1 MYMPGIQERIQEL
14 NKRID
19 DYRDWNNAFNN
30 HFFNKKNEDEEVFLY
45 ITEEKI
51 NEIGK
56 ENNLGSLK
64 DFLSTVLLHNDERA
78 EFYDALCKRYIGS
91 VNNTALKRD
100 RSIFR
105 FATCLINNNLYEYIP
120 CAFLNYLVLAIY
132 IVSMAQTND
141 ISALGRHLKREL
153 KQMMKEENGDYHC
166 LEALFEELH
175 SIHPSFLNYALT
187 GQRYVGLL
195 KYQLVL
201 SDRQIESLKKSLYR
215 NRFEF
220 DDDSSYTEKVFKIF
234 DYVDDEIK
242 DLLHT
247 SLNSIPHQKR
257 IDDIISHFDPEEY
270 EADEN
275 VESRRIVGTFVHA
288 LYFNPDPELEEE
300 CCRLV
305 LLTDVCS
312 LPIQCND
319 FEICPELYDRIG
331 GYNPNHVKVN
341 KSDQI
346 KLEDYKLSSDKVLI
360 RPLKNDGIV
369 FFKKYS
375 DSYYIETRN
384 QCTGETYVAVSNRKL
399 RTWNGWIEKHGSE
412 NPEEIPSDIILPVL
426 GVGWHLF
433 VCSSGF
439 DAPYYKDTLEIDEK
453 GKVQINKRQ
462 ILQKGGIIPN
472 NKKNVYLANALPY
485 FEFPVKI
492 DRDKLKVSIN
502 IDNKNVAEG
511 ESYHLFVKDENKLI
525 IDIKDN
531 AFVSGYSHE
540 FDLLIEYNSDLFTG
554 CCVSS
559 FYICGQD
566 VKYPEKL
573 FKYDK
578 WGQVV
583 DEGSEMDELICGNIV
598 AGAEHCY
605 LRGVAANLG
614 NLGQVDKNDLS
625 SFYFINL
632 LAACCFMNEGR
643 PITTQIL
650 KKCIRYAATRTNID
664 YLSDGCF
671 VSRLRNLLVNSGYIC
686 PSYGKQTLYQAIPP
700 TFVKIP
706 APVNVEKKQGA
717 TYWYMLCGCYT
728 QHFMADLISYCEN
741 EERNLTIRQKSQ
753 SGKSASSAY
762 SLLPPVLLLDN
773 NFDPEDFNNKTGN
786 HCICNNGDLS
796 MEILSK
802 LPSIIDYSGTL
813 KRFDGIMNIS
823 LLDDDGNNFPRI
835 RTSIAEGYK
844 RTKWI
849 EDAEGYKYSPIR
861 DFAWMELYC
870 KYKQNA
876 PMLLYSTTGEICI
889 PDNIHLPYLLQ
900 RVMFLMNV
908 GQPQY
913 KKVFIC
919 NNEFTHDEFYSPM
932 KIYNIGTNTDRLCKI
947 ISLLTGQNCTEDNKQ
962 ILKVQSHLKYSIQLW
977 KRKEKFSK
985 KDKFI
990 LTLKYIG
997 KKDYEAIATF
1007 DSTYIS
1013 RDGKHQKVI
1022 GTPNSIF
1029 STLIT
1034 HPYGTWDMLG
1044 INFVD
1049 NKFLEELPSVED
1061 YDIEEI
1067 EIK

>member
-1 MYMPGIQERIQEL
+1 MPGIQERIQEL

-30 HFFNKKNEDEEVFLY
+30 YFFNKKNEDEEVFLY

-175 SIHPSFLNYALT
+175 SIHPSFLNYVLT

-275 VESRRIVGTFVHA
+275 VESRRTVGTFVHA
-288 LYFNPDPELEEE
+288 LYFNPDPELEDE

-426 GVGWHLF
+426 GEGWHLF

-492 DRDKLKVSIN
+492 NREKLKVSIN

-531 AFVSGYSHE
+531 AFVSDYSHE

-554 CCVSS
+554 CCASS

-583 DEGSEMDELICGNIV
+583 DEGSETDELICGNIV

-605 LRGVAANLG
+605 LRGVAR
-614 NLGQVDKNDLS
+614 
-625 SFYFINL
+625 
-632 LAACCFMNEGR
+632 M
-643 PITTQIL
+643 
-650 KKCIRYAATRTNID
+650 
-664 YLSDGCF
+664 
-671 VSRLRNLLVNSGYIC
+671 
-686 PSYGKQTLYQAIPP
+686 
-700 TFVKIP
+700 
-706 APVNVEKKQGA
+706 
-717 TYWYMLCGCYT
+717 
-728 QHFMADLISYCEN
+728 
-741 EERNLTIRQKSQ
+741 
-753 SGKSASSAY
+753 
-762 SLLPPVLLLDN
+762 
-773 NFDPEDFNNKTGN
+773 
-786 HCICNNGDLS
+786 
-796 MEILSK
+796 
-802 LPSIIDYSGTL
+802 
-813 KRFDGIMNIS
+813 
-823 LLDDDGNNFPRI
+823 
-835 RTSIAEGYK
+835 
-844 RTKWI
+844 
-849 EDAEGYKYSPIR
+849 
-861 DFAWMELYC
+861 
-870 KYKQNA
+870 
-876 PMLLYSTTGEICI
+876 
-889 PDNIHLPYLLQ
+889 
-900 RVMFLMNV
+900 
-908 GQPQY
+908 
-913 KKVFIC
+913 
-919 NNEFTHDEFYSPM
+919 
-932 KIYNIGTNTDRLCKI
+932 
-947 ISLLTGQNCTEDNKQ
+947 
-962 ILKVQSHLKYSIQLW
+962 
-977 KRKEKFSK
+977 
-985 KDKFI
+985 
-990 LTLKYIG
+990 
-997 KKDYEAIATF
+997 
-1007 DSTYIS
+1007 
-1013 RDGKHQKVI
+1013 
-1022 GTPNSIF
+1022 
-1029 STLIT
+1029 
-1034 HPYGTWDMLG
+1034 
-1044 INFVD
+1044 
-1049 NKFLEELPSVED
+1049 
-1061 YDIEEI
+1061 
-1067 EIK
+1067 